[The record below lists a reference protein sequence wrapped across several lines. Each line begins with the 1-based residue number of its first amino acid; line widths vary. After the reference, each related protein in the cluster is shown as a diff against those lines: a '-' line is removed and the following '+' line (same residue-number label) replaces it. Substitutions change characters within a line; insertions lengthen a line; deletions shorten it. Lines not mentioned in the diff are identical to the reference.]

1 MDNNSFTSGKTENLM
16 REDFTMEGQRLTPLD
31 KSKMKKCPYCAE
43 FIQPDA
49 IKCRYCGEFL
59 HGFKRYDIKPQ
70 SRKWYH
76 STGAIVGLLLVVGP
90 LALPA
95 VWFNPR
101 FKVLTKAII
110 TVVVIAFTIAL
121 VYMMAMIYKQLL
133 SQFDQ
138 LDSLGM

>member
-1 MDNNSFTSGKTENLM
+1 MDNKSFTSGKTENLV
-16 REDFTMEGQRLTPLD
+16 RENFTMEGQRLTPLD

-43 FIQPDA
+43 YIQPEA

-59 HGFKRYDIKPQ
+59 HGFRPHDINPQ
-70 SRKWYH
+70 SRKWYQ
-76 STGAIVGLLLVVGP
+76 STGALIGLILVVGP

-101 FKVLTKAII
+101 FKILTKAII
-110 TVVVIAFTIAL
+110 TIVVLLFTIAL
-121 VYMMAMIYKQLL
+121 IYMMAYVYSQLL

-138 LDSLGM
+138 LDALG